1 MVPVLMHFL
10 SELWRHLF
18 PALSLFVFILI
29 RKYIMYYI
37 LSNFLYSS
45 HSWIHLSRAIND
57 FTALTT
63 SSYVYPRSVMT
74 GTPAPNITSTRSHYW
89 MNLSRSI
96 KHVINQSGSVAWYI
110 HLICLKSNFN
120 RQLEAWPLWIRDW
133 IHRPTSD
140 IRNVFQ
146 KNRRQTP
153 QKHFAR
159 QFIGTLLHCMK
170 WNFRYRTYFILS
182 HKDSDKIQF
191 TNINHVQAN
200 SYRTPRS

>member
-1 MVPVLMHFL
+1 MNGVLCWQDF
-10 SELWRHLF
+10 
-18 PALSLFVFILI
+18 ALAPPTHSKPRRCTFKNVGHTRNSQNVLYLLLPFKTDLRRLNSLV
-29 RKYIMYYI
+29 
-37 LSNFLYSS
+37 
-45 HSWIHLSRAIND
+45 
-57 FTALTT
+57 
-63 SSYVYPRSVMT
+63 
-74 GTPAPNITSTRSHYW
+74 
-89 MNLSRSI
+89 
-96 KHVINQSGSVAWYI
+96 
-110 HLICLKSNFN
+110 LICLKSNFN